1 MKVNDWV
8 VPKNKKIITQVEA
21 LERHGDIIVAY
32 TSDRSAYPT
41 SDLMTL
47 QDAYKLET
55 QKAK

>member
-21 LERHGDIIVAY
+21 LERHDDVIVAY

-47 QDAYKLET
+47 HEAYKLEI
-55 QKAK
+55 QKVK